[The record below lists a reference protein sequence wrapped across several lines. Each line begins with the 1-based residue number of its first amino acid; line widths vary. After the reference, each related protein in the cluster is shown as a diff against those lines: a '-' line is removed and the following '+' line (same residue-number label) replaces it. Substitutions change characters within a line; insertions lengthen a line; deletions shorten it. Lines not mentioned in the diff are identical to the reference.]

1 MILAGQRRGRAD
13 VVESRIERRGE
24 KIGQARGEWGF
35 TVRTPVRGRGRC
47 CREEASENNREKTLE
62 EAQHLRLI

>member
-35 TVRTPVRGRGRC
+35 TVRTPAREGGDAAGKRHQRTTERRPSRRG
-47 CREEASENNREKTLE
+47 S
-62 EAQHLRLI
+62 I